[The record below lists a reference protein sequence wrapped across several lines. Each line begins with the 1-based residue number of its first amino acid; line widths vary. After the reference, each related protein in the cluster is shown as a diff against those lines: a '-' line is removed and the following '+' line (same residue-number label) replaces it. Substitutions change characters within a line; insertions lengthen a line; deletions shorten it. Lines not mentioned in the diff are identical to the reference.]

1 MTATSPTRKRSRATG
16 PKANPSRGP
25 GSDASPASPPPPE
38 PPPPAIEREPKRTRG
53 FHVIRWVERHCVHTN
68 GEWIGRP
75 FRLLGW
81 QKRLLVELFELEW
94 FPDPRLPGGGEWL
107 RRYRWAL
114 IGIAKKNGKTELAA
128 ALALYLL
135 IGDEEPAP
143 LIACAAGS
151 EDQADLVFGAA
162 KTMVELSQTLSQV
175 AIAYEKEIQ
184 VPSIPGARLKRV
196 AAVAGTNDGQNLHA
210 VVCDE
215 LHEWVGQ
222 KGEQTWNVLTGGGGT
237 RRQPLILQITTAG
250 FDRETVCY
258 RQYEYGKRLERGE
271 IEDPR
276 YFFRWIEAPTSI
288 DGKPVDY
295 RSEAAWEAA
304 NPSIDRLVRRDFL
317 RDQLTKKTEATY
329 RRYYLNQWT
338 EAEEAW
344 LPHGAWDS
352 CKAAWLK
359 LDPRQP
365 AYIGIDVAHSR
376 DRSATTIAQRLRI
389 RRRNGDIVW
398 RTVVRARIWANPYPS
413 SDERYSLWHFPR
425 GEMMEQIRTWAR
437 EFREPAAQ
445 RDEETWAGPAVY
457 YDPYLFTE
465 EADELLGEKINM
477 VETPQ
482 TDARMIPAS
491 QDLYRLILELELAH
505 DGDETL
511 AAHMAAAIAQQK
523 ARGFRLTKRPGQKR
537 PIDAAISTALAASAA
552 QQEPPPPPK
561 RKRMATW

>member
-1 MTATSPTRKRSRATG
+1 MTTATRPPTRTPSGATG
-16 PKANPSRGP
+16 PRAEEPSLRSSGD
-25 GSDASPASPPPPE
+25 GPPPPE
-38 PPPPAIEREPKRTRG
+38 LPPLAIEREPRRTRG
-53 FHVIRWVERHCVHTN
+53 FHVIRWLERHCVFTN
-68 GEWIGRP
+68 GEWIGKP
-75 FRLLGW
+75 FRLLAW
-81 QKRLLVELFELEW
+81 QKQLIVELFELEW
-94 FPDPRLPGGGEWL
+94 FSDPRLPDGGEWL

-143 LIACAAGS
+143 IIACAAGS

-162 KTMVELSQTLSQV
+162 KTMVELSPTLSQV

-210 VVCDE
+210 VICDE
-215 LHEWVGQ
+215 LHEWVGT

-258 RQYEYGKRLERGE
+258 RQYEYGQRLARGE
-271 IEDPR
+271 IQDRR
-276 YFFRWIEAPTSI
+276 YFFRWIEAPTAI
-288 DGKPVDY
+288 DGKPTDY
-295 RSEAAWEAA
+295 RDPAMWELA
-304 NPSIDRLVRRDFL
+304 NPSLDTLVRRDFL
-317 RDQLTKKTEATY
+317 ADQLTKKTEATY

-344 LPHGAWDS
+344 LPHGAWDA
-352 CKAAWLK
+352 CKATWLK
-359 LDPRQP
+359 LDPRFP
-365 AYIGIDVAHSR
+365 AYIGVDVAHSR
-376 DRSATTIAQRLRI
+376 DRSAATIAQRLRI
-389 RRRNGDIVW
+389 RMRDGTVVH
-398 RTVVRARIWANPYPS
+398 RTVVRCRIWANPYPP

-437 EFREPAAQ
+437 EFRAPAAQ

-457 YDPYLFTE
+457 YDPYLFTD

-491 QDLYRLILELELAH
+491 QDLYRVILELELAH
-505 DGDETL
+505 DGDPTL

-552 QQEPPPPPK
+552 QQEAPPPPK
-561 RKRMATW
+561 RKRLHSY